1 MCVCVCVCVC
11 VSTISF
17 MYNYLSDTVSFSS
30 SFSVIILFFSTQQTV
45 SLSNTDIGFVGI
57 IHNFGFI
64 FDSSL
69 SVKQHIIKTC
79 NFEAAYIDI
88 RHFNFIRQYLT
99 EDSAKAWV
107 SQMRLLQ
114 FSTCR
119 LSTDSHQTTQNMF
132 RTPQLNSSLNLV

>member
-1 MCVCVCVCVC
+1 
-11 VSTISF
+11 

-30 SFSVIILFFSTQQTV
+30 SFSVIILFFCTQQTV

-64 FDSSL
+64 FDSNL
-69 SVKQHIIKTC
+69 LVKQHIIKTC
-79 NFEAAYIDI
+79 NFEAAFIDI
-88 RHFNFIRQYLT
+88 RHFSSICRYLRHLSSIRQYLT
-99 EDSAKAWV
+99 EGSAKAWV
-107 SQMRLLQ
+107 IQLRLLQ

-132 RTPQLNSSLNLV
+132 KTPQLNSSLNLV